1 MQEVGYLVQGEF
13 AGLPEATC
21 TDVLHLQ
28 RQKVGAGFICLK
40 KIVSS

>member
-1 MQEVGYLVQGEF
+1 MQEFGYLVQGEA
-13 AGLPEATC
+13 AGLLEATR

-28 RQKVGAGFICLK
+28 RQKVGAGFMYLK